1 MRLDGRNLPFSCSF
15 HSQFHKS
22 LRRLLWQTYIHIHS
36 LDCNVLFISAERE
49 AKHGTLLLQIEIF
62 VGFHF
67 TFARI
72 VAIVGWNAV
81 THSSWLSHQLSSLSW
96 FFNNAQTSNR
106 NREPHSPIPHI
117 LKQSWRWILGLYVSL
132 PTRFPR
138 PSNIYNTVRFGCLWY
153 WKHHFSVSRIKTS
166 ISFWP

>member
-22 LRRLLWQTYIHIHS
+22 LRRLLWQTDI
-36 LDCNVLFISAERE
+36 FILWTVMFCSFRLKGKPNMEPFCYR
-49 AKHGTLLLQIEIF
+49 LRF
-62 VGFHF
+62 MSGFHF
-67 TFARI
+67 RFARI
-72 VAIVGWNAV
+72 VATVGWNAV

-106 NREPHSPIPHI
+106 TREPHSPIPHI
-117 LKQSWRWILGLYVSL
+117 LKQCWRWILGLYVSL

-153 WKHHFSVSRIKTS
+153 WEHHFSVSRIKTS